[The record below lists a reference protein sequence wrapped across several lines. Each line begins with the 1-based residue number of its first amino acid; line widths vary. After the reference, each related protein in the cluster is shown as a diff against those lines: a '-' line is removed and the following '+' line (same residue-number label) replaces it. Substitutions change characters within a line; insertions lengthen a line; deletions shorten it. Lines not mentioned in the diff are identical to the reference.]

1 MSSPFSSAKEFME
14 AKGPIYTFA
23 NNPTAIGVF
32 LVLSLAIALYFFYA
46 SFAMYHKEKSKT
58 NPVVM
63 SVLLM
68 AGLATSMASAL
79 MGTDQKKQPAT
90 AYRQDL
96 RYEQRAAHRN
106 SNSNGLLMGLMGA
119 GLMRR
124 PGQRRS
130 RGNRLRR

>member
-32 LVLSLAIALYFFYA
+32 LVLSLVITIYFFYA
-46 SFAMYHKEKSKT
+46 SFAMYQKEKSKAD
-58 NPVVM
+58 PVVM
-63 SVLLM
+63 SVLLV

-79 MGTDQKKQPAT
+79 MGTDQKKQPTT

-96 RYEQRAAHRN
+96 RYEQRDEHRN
-106 SNSNGLLMGLMGA
+106 TSNSVLMGLMGA

-124 PGQRRS
+124 PSQRRS
-130 RGNRLRR
+130 RSDRRR

>member
-1 MSSPFSSAKEFME
+1 MSSPFSSAKEFIE

-32 LVLSLAIALYFFYA
+32 LVLGLAITVYFFYA
-46 SFAMYHKEKSKT
+46 SFAMYHKGKSKAD
-58 NPVVM
+58 PMVM
-63 SVLLM
+63 GVLLV

-90 AYRQDL
+90 AYRQEL
-96 RYEQRAAHRN
+96 RYQQRAEHRN
-106 SNSNGLLMGLMGA
+106 PSHSVLVGLMGA
-119 GLMRR
+119 GAMRR

-130 RGNRLRR
+130 RSNRLRR

>member
-32 LVLSLAIALYFFYA
+32 LVLSLAITVYFFYA
-46 SFAMYHKEKSKT
+46 SFAMYRKEKSKT
-58 NPVVM
+58 DPVVM

-90 AYRQDL
+90 AYRHDL
-96 RYEQRAAHRN
+96 RYEQRAEHRN
-106 SNSNGLLMGLMGA
+106 TSNLLMGLMGA
-119 GLMRR
+119 GTMRR

-130 RGNRLRR
+130 RSDRRR